1 MNVGVVTA
9 KGRQAEPT
17 LTQQLKKLL
26 KSVIHYVDKHGRRLS
41 DVFQKL
47 PSRAEL
53 PRYYEIIK
61 DPMDFCQMKE
71 KIGSGQ
77 YDSIDEMAEDMQLLC
92 ENARTY
98 NMEGSQIYED
108 SIVLEGVFNE
118 MKERIEQGQGLG
130 AVEPMEYVE
139 GVAEDV
145 PSDTECD

>member
-1 MNVGVVTA
+1 
-9 KGRQAEPT
+9 
-17 LTQQLKKLL
+17 
-26 KSVIHYVDKHGRRLS
+26 
-41 DVFQKL
+41 
-47 PSRAEL
+47 
-53 PRYYEIIK
+53 
-61 DPMDFCQMKE
+61 MKE

-139 GVAEDV
+139 VCRVCRLD
-145 PSDTECD
+145 